1 MSIRAVII
9 DDEPLARENLRL
21 LLGTYCP
28 QVVVVAECKNA
39 REAAEQISSQQPDI
53 VFLDIQMPGK
63 SGIELAED
71 IQPQKTNVVFV
82 TAHDE
87 YAIRAFRLS
96 AIDYL
101 LKPVAPQQL
110 IQAVHKC
117 ETRASGNLSAEKLK
131 LYQGNYTQN
140 DERIALPSMNGLD
153 ICRMADIVC
162 FAADESYCEVWLVDK
177 SKKIISRKLG
187 EIEEILPAAQFVR
200 IHKSYIVN
208 IKHVSRYIKGEG
220 GQVVL
225 SNGETVDVSRRKKDE
240 LLQHLHRI

>member
-1 MSIRAVII
+1 MNLRAII
-9 DDEPLARENLRL
+9 ADDEPLARENLRL
-21 LLGTYCP
+21 LLTAYCP
-28 QVVVVAECKNA
+28 QVDVLAECKNA
-39 REAAEQISSQQPDI
+39 IEAATEINAHDPDI

-71 IQPQKTNVVFV
+71 IHHRKANVVFV

-101 LKPVAPQQL
+101 LKPVEPKQL

-117 ETRASGNLSAEKLK
+117 QNEAQRNISQEQLK
-131 LYQGNYTQN
+131 LYFGNYAQT
-140 DERIALPSMNGLD
+140 DERIALPSMSGLD
-153 ICRMADIVC
+153 ICKLSDIVC
-162 FAADESYCEVWLVDK
+162 FAADESYCEVWLADK
-177 SKKIISRKLG
+177 SKKMISRKLG
-187 EIEEILPAAQFVR
+187 ELEEMLATNHFLR
-200 IHKSYIVN
+200 IHKSYIIN
-208 IKHVSRYIKGEG
+208 LKHINRYIKGEG